1 MFKEIMTRIKTGKA
15 EAGLMF
21 NIDYYL
27 LSFNVKT
34 NNTFSVTPVTHNIWL
49 YYGDKVLWE
58 IKAYDS
64 KMF

>member
-27 LSFNVKT
+27 LSFYVKT
-34 NNTFSVTPVTHNIWL
+34 NNTFSVTPVTHNI
-49 YYGDKVLWE
+49 
-58 IKAYDS
+58 
-64 KMF
+64 